1 MEKKKLISFI
11 DKYHL
16 AGNASSVKLVVAD
29 KTLSCDFITDD
40 QNVVGKVSA
49 TGFDLPDGEL
59 GVYATPQL
67 VKILSALDSV
77 IDADVKK
84 AGETAYSLVLSD
96 SSTDATFMLADL
108 AVIRAVPS
116 MKQVPDFTVK
126 INLNKEFTDRFI
138 KAKNAIPESVNF
150 AVNTSNNEAQVI
162 VNYSS
167 MKTSRIVFNVDATID
182 SDVSN
187 ICFNAN
193 LFKEILTANKDA
205 ESGTLEVSGA
215 GLARVTFK
223 GTEFE
228 STYYLV
234 QMQAS

>member
-40 QNVVGKVSA
+40 QNVVGNLTS

-67 VKILSALDSV
+67 VKMLSALDSD
-77 IDADVKK
+77 IDIDVKK
-84 AGETAYSLVLSD
+84 ADSTAYSLVLSD
-96 SSTDATFMLADL
+96 SNSDATFMLADL
-108 AVIRAVPS
+108 AVIRAVPK
-116 MKQVPDFTVK
+116 MKQLPDFSFK
-126 INLNKEFTDRFI
+126 IKLGKDFTDRFI

-150 AVNTSNNEAQVI
+150 AVNTSDNEAELI
-162 VNYSS
+162 INYSS
-167 MKTSRIVFNVDATID
+167 MKTSRIVFNVDATVD

-205 ESGTLEVSGA
+205 EEGLLEVSSA
-215 GLARVTFK
+215 GLARASFK
-223 GTEFE
+223 GTDFASE
-228 STYYLV
+228 YYLV
-234 QMQAS
+234 QMQAG